1 MSNRLTSQ
9 IAVYFEYP
17 AGWEFEIDKQVNMDI
32 MPIIGKTNIF
42 NKAGHKF
49 CDAYVMTALELF

>member
-1 MSNRLTSQ
+1 
-9 IAVYFEYP
+9 
-17 AGWEFEIDKQVNMDI
+17 MDI